1 MLLVVLWLLN
11 LYVLFYEWRK
21 KSLGTV
27 LWAMLFVVFTLPH
40 SVHLYI
46 GDYNKN
52 VLDTA
57 TVYAIIFIFLYS
69 IIRFIY
75 FYYADSPVIEFNFRD
90 CYETPEKLF
99 NMVFAVYLVCF
110 LFTAIT
116 FYGKGFTLLGSSWSD
131 TLYMKQTMLEVIT
144 GQIVVAFSG
153 LGFVCLSKNKKLHF
167 VICLGIYI
175 FCLLWSKSRYNLLG
189 FITPFIIFFIF
200 NKDKRKVVL
209 GIASGVFLV
218 LLVFVFQQIRWL
230 QDVTLVS
237 SVGAG
242 EILRRSFE
250 YMKEGGGEFGL
261 LKAFYYFIEKN
272 NNFVNFGE
280 GLGYIRL
287 LLLLIP
293 SAILKS
299 KPRDFAIDMYKEWTH
314 VDNPRGTMHPTLYG
328 DTFANFGFAGCFMG
342 LLYGLFIIFIDEN
355 IKRTQDPMIRVMKIS
370 MGCTMFVLLGRGAMY
385 NAIFNFIIGWFVL
398 EATYWF
404 FCSRRNS
411 LL

>member
-1 MLLVVLWLLN
+1 MLLIVLWLLN

-75 FYYADSPVIEFNFRD
+75 FYYAESPVIEFNFRD
-90 CYETPEKLF
+90 CYKTPEKLF

-110 LFTAIT
+110 LITAIT

-209 GIASGVFLV
+209 GITSGVFLV

-385 NAIFNFIIGWFVL
+385 NAIFNFIIGWLVL
-398 EATYWF
+398 EAIYWF

>member
-75 FYYADSPVIEFNFRD
+75 FYYAESPVIEFNFRD

-175 FCLLWSKSRYNLLG
+175 FFLLWSKSRYNLLG

-209 GIASGVFLV
+209 GITSGVFLV

-287 LLLLIP
+287 LLLIIP

-398 EATYWF
+398 ETTYWL

>member
-46 GDYNKN
+46 GDYDKT

-131 TLYMKQTMLEVIT
+131 TLYMKQTMIEVIT
-144 GQIVVAFSG
+144 GQLVVAFSG

-209 GIASGVFLV
+209 GITSGVFLV

-261 LKAFYYFIEKN
+261 IKAFYYFIEKN

-398 EATYWF
+398 EAIYWL